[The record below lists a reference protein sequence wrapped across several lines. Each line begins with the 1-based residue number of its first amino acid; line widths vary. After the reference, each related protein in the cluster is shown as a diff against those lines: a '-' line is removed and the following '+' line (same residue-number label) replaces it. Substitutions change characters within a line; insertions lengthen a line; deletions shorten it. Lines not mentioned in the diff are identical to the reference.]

1 MAKKSKRN
9 NNRKRRTKIPE
20 RVIVFGVNDPVT
32 RTGWTIL
39 AFLCVFG
46 VVVSVRALKIEI
58 DVFGYKYLVMVVVSL
73 YVIQVLTSI
82 FSAAPSPVY
91 RAHRWVRMV
100 VPLILFT
107 NIYFTV
113 FNFPTFAVS
122 VLVIS
127 IIFGIFVLVQL
138 VSPVEGFHFFYV
150 VVILV
155 FGGFSAL
162 YACYYDP
169 KIQPF
174 WFCFF
179 TLYVFEL
186 FIYFFNYPGPN
197 YRAFSFY

>member
-1 MAKKSKRN
+1 MSKRSKGKK
-9 NNRKRRTKIPE
+9 NRKKKPKIPQ
-20 RVIVFGVNDPVT
+20 RVEVYGVNDPVT

-46 VVVSVRALKIEI
+46 AVSAVNALKIEMY
-58 DVFGYKYLVMVVVSL
+58 VGYKYLGMVVVSL
-73 YVIQVLTSI
+73 YVIHVLTSM
-82 FSAAPSPVY
+82 FSEAPFPVY

-100 VPLILFT
+100 VPLILFSI
-107 NIYFTV
+107 IYFTV

-122 VLVIS
+122 VLILS
-127 IIFGIFVLVQL
+127 IVFGIFVLVQL
-138 VSPVEGFHFFYV
+138 VFPVDGFHFFYV

-186 FIYFFNYPGPN
+186 FIYYFNYPGPTH
-197 YRAFSFY
+197 RAFSFY